1 MVDLISMSA
10 LAQMVKVGLVMG
22 EEKRRGT
29 KEIENWEE
37 GLNGWMKARKVE
49 TGFYDVSTE
58 LEVEFEERQ
67 RRGGVYER
75 RQQRSTGVW
84 FNAMDSAYIAYNG

>member
-29 KEIENWEE
+29 KEIEN
-37 GLNGWMKARKVE
+37 
-49 TGFYDVSTE
+49 
-58 LEVEFEERQ
+58 
-67 RRGGVYER
+67 
-75 RQQRSTGVW
+75 
-84 FNAMDSAYIAYNG
+84 

>member
-1 MVDLISMSA
+1 
-10 LAQMVKVGLVMG
+10 
-22 EEKRRGT
+22 
-29 KEIENWEE
+29 
-37 GLNGWMKARKVE
+37 MKARKVE

-75 RQQRSTGVW
+75 RQQRSTGV
-84 FNAMDSAYIAYNG
+84 